1 MFLKLDKRLKDNY
14 DVLNKSINY
23 QQSMLGDR
31 IKNLSVFTEE
41 KLKDM
46 EDIVNGTKRQLMSEN
61 QRTLNIERQH
71 SKEIEELKQR

>member
-1 MFLKLDKRLKDNY
+1 MRDKDNWDKKAQINEQFFRLQHMFLKLDKRLKDNY

-31 IKNLSVFTEE
+31 IKNLSVFMEE

-46 EDIVNGTKRQLMSEN
+46 EDVVNGTKR
-61 QRTLNIERQH
+61 
-71 SKEIEELKQR
+71 